1 VAKKEIYVAGYPSF
15 YGGADTELDHN
26 IDLWLAKGVDV
37 HLVPMFGE
45 DANMR
50 KACDIRGCCTHQYE
64 PGIFKDKIVASW
76 CNGSFLAELPA
87 IMERGKP
94 AQVIWFNCMCWTFD
108 KEIEAHKNGWID
120 LFGFVSNY
128 QRSMLTPK
136 LAAHRPVQALEGY
149 RPYFNPESLTQRLRF
164 SYRPPRDWFA
174 MGRVSRD
181 DGAKYSADMWR
192 IFDKVCAPVPT
203 KTFVLGY
210 GPNAHWK
217 TGSAPPGLD
226 WQTWLPGA
234 IPVSEFYERLHV
246 LIHKT
251 GGSLESYG
259 RIVPEAYA
267 SGVPLI
273 VEDDYAFPDLVIDGE
288 TGFRCKSSDEM
299 SFRASQLA
307 FDEARRQKMAAAGRE
322 FLIGELSGADKC
334 WSAWEKLWS

>member
-1 VAKKEIYVAGYPSF
+1 MKELYIAGFPSF
-15 YGGADTELDHN
+15 FGGADTELDHN
-26 IDLWLAKGVDV
+26 IDLWRDHGVDV

-45 DANMR
+45 DPAMR
-50 KACDIRGCCTHQYE
+50 ALCDTRGCRVHQYE

-76 CNGSFLAELPA
+76 CNGGFLAELPM

-108 KEIEAHKNGWID
+108 KEIEAHRNGWID
-120 LFGFVSNY
+120 LFGFVSSY
-128 QRSMLTPK
+128 QRSVLAPK
-136 LAAHRPVQALEGY
+136 LEAVRPVQALEGY
-149 RPYFNPESLTQRLRF
+149 RPYFNPDSQSQQLSF
-164 SYRPPRDWFA
+164 AYHPPEDWFA

-181 DGAKYSADMWR
+181 DGAKYPSDMWK
-192 IFDKVCAPVPT
+192 IFDKVTAPVPT

-217 TGSAPPGLD
+217 TGPAPPGLD
-226 WQTWLPGA
+226 WQTWLPAA
-234 IPVSEFYERLHV
+234 IPVHELYGRLHV

-267 SGVPLI
+267 SGVPII
-273 VEDDYAFPDLVIDGE
+273 VEDDYAFPDLVIQGE
-288 TGFRCKSSDEM
+288 TGFRCQSSDEM

-307 FDEARRQKMAAAGRE
+307 FDEPLRKKMAFAARE
-322 FLIGELSGADKC
+322 FLIGELSSKQQC
-334 WSAWEKLWS
+334 WRAWARVLA